1 MRNLLKCQK
10 GQGAIEYTL
19 IAAAILGIVILTFA
33 APNNQLSAAVVG
45 TYHRMTDAIGGAL
58 PAP

>member
-33 APNNQLSAAVVG
+33 ATDNPLKTAVKT
-45 TYHRMTDAIGGAL
+45 TYDKMTSSISGAI
-58 PAP
+58 PE